1 MSVAETIREAAEYIE
16 RNGMTKGC
24 LRDVRGRTCM
34 LGAIKAVGGES
45 AIYRNDGAGI
55 VMDSWMA
62 RNLGSCG
69 ESGLRATAF
78 YNDLPSTSQEDVLLW
93 MKKAAGEAEEQGL

>member
-34 LGAIKAVGGES
+34 LGAIKAVGGAG
-45 AIYRNDGAGI
+45 AIHSLDGAGDF
-55 VMDSWMA
+55 MDSWME
-62 RNLGSCG
+62 RNLGSCK
-69 ESGLRATAF
+69 ESGFRATAF
-78 YNDLPSTSQEDVLLW
+78 YNDLPSTSQQDVLLW